1 MSNYNGFSQYNGL
14 ADIKPMPC
22 IRAPKVKA
30 DRQEKDKDIL
40 DFIFACDPVTGFPTG
55 SLSHYL
61 SDDTRTEIKDYIE
74 RYLLRDIPEQH
85 ALQYPAEV
93 ARHINDLDS
102 NFVFDCMRGQ
112 YETAEQYKDRMTSW
126 MKELSESEK
135 NKQWTKNLMSDLK
148 KIQDG
153 KTD

>member
-1 MSNYNGFSQYNGL
+1 MGNFNGFSQYRGL
-14 ADIKPMPC
+14 ADIKPMPTL
-22 IRAPKVKA
+22 RLSKERS

-40 DFIFACDPVTGFPTG
+40 DFIFACDPITGFPTG

-61 SDDTRTEIKDYIE
+61 SDETRSEIKDYIE
-74 RYLLRDIPEQH
+74 RYLLRDIPEAH
-85 ALQYPAEV
+85 ALQFPQEIAQ
-93 ARHINDLDS
+93 HIKDLDS

-112 YETAEQYKDRMTSW
+112 YETAEMYKDRMTSW

-135 NKQWTKNLMSDLK
+135 NKQWTKNLLSDLK
-148 KIQDG
+148 KING

>member
-1 MSNYNGFSQYNGL
+1 
-14 ADIKPMPC
+14 
-22 IRAPKVKA
+22 
-30 DRQEKDKDIL
+30 
-40 DFIFACDPVTGFPTG
+40 
-55 SLSHYL
+55 
-61 SDDTRTEIKDYIE
+61 
-74 RYLLRDIPEQH
+74 
-85 ALQYPAEV
+85 
-93 ARHINDLDS
+93 
-102 NFVFDCMRGQ
+102 MRGQ